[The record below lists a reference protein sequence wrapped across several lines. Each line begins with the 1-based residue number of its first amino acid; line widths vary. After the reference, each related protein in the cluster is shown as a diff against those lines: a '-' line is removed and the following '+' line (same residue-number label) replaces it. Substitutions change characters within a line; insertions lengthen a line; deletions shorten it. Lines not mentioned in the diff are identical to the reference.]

1 MHSNH
6 QADDSADD
14 SGMDSPAKT
23 KDNEDDD
30 NEDDYNDDNDDK
42 DEDDNTDTHEDDAS
56 HLFLSSPDAGKVVRN
71 PRNSLAAKGASR
83 VINSDPDHDSVV
95 SPAHQGNRSEDSDV
109 EDKPRCTAKLGK
121 RKPPHEE
128 NICETPPKKVKH
140 AKAKV
145 SVSSKAERQEP
156 MTPKT
161 RRKVK
166 AAQEVKK
173 REQHNQE
180 VRRKVETHL
189 SMQRESGLDTGMDD
203 DDDHKPVKVKSKAS
217 NIKGKGTSPDK
228 SKKAVVDLQEPRHGK
243 ALGDMEPKE
252 ALSSRDQSSMALR
265 TKPASSTSATSEPE
279 ASSRK
284 SKLKIRVLPNEDE
297 DQDGQSASKVSFSE
311 FPSTTHSFVEGVR
324 ARMRYFLASSTLY
337 PDGKTKIVED
347 VLEAYLQTHY
357 PLQGEVAEAWDYFR
371 INPGDT
377 TEAKA
382 QKQLRIMK
390 LKTYVWQSTYNL
402 RSELKKV
409 ADSLVPAHYHLS
421 DNTLSRAQIKATV
434 AWLTTKN
441 RFHNKSFQYDTEE
454 PEVGNHTFALN
465 HMLTIAL

>member
-1 MHSNH
+1 M
-6 QADDSADD
+6 
-14 SGMDSPAKT
+14 
-23 KDNEDDD
+23 
-30 NEDDYNDDNDDK
+30 
-42 DEDDNTDTHEDDAS
+42 
-56 HLFLSSPDAGKVVRN
+56 
-71 PRNSLAAKGASR
+71 
-83 VINSDPDHDSVV
+83 
-95 SPAHQGNRSEDSDV
+95 DSDV
-109 EDKPRCTAKLGK
+109 EDKPRRTAKLGK

-311 FPSTTHSFVEGVR
+311 FPSTTHSFVEG
-324 ARMRYFLASSTLY
+324 
-337 PDGKTKIVED
+337 IVED

-402 RSELKKV
+402 RSELKV

-421 DNTLSRAQIKATV
+421 DNTLSPSPK
-434 AWLTTKN
+434 
-441 RFHNKSFQYDTEE
+441 
-454 PEVGNHTFALN
+454 
-465 HMLTIAL
+465 